1 MKFKK
6 DYEDMFWELV
16 ESLEKLGYKYSYHET
31 AGQFRFSKFI
41 EIDGIVE
48 EIDGEFID
56 DEYNEKIG
64 GTDWKKAYKKLKEF
78 YDIVKN
84 FKEI

>member
-1 MKFKK
+1 MEVKK
-6 DYEDMFWELV
+6 EYNRMFWELV
-16 ESLEKLGYKYSYHET
+16 ENLEKLGYEYSYRET
-31 AGQFRFSKFI
+31 AGQFCFSKFI
-41 EIDGIVE
+41 EIDEIVE
-48 EIDGEFID
+48 EIDGEIID